1 MQFEI
6 FWVFTVYEWIEEAV
20 KYWWNIMS
28 FNLVKKC
35 SSNVCMMSVFYKE
48 RKIQRVN

>member
-6 FWVFTVYEWIEEAV
+6 VWVFTVYEWIEEAV

-28 FNLVKKC
+28 FNLVKKMFQQC
-35 SSNVCMMSVFYKE
+35 VYDVCVLQGEEDSKG
-48 RKIQRVN
+48 